1 MLKRVLIA
9 GYALSLLLGW
19 AGLTPTTAHAAGW
32 ISRTD
37 SFAASWVKE
46 IEQELYKQ
54 DYREMF
60 LNDPRTPQASV
71 LKLLN
76 QAAMAYDEKNEGL
89 AQQFVHEAINVLETG
104 VAKNYYTQADVE
116 PIIRYIKS
124 RVPVKM

>member
-19 AGLTPTTAHAAGW
+19 AVLTPTTAHAAGW

-76 QAAMAYDEKNEGL
+76 QAAMAYDEKNESL
-89 AQQFVHEAINVLETG
+89 AQQFVREAINVLETG

-124 RVPVKM
+124 HVPVKM